1 MAGHGF
7 PNYNLQAI
15 RDKFGNRFDPQGV
28 QNLQPLSA
36 GMLGPVQIVAKGADK

>member
-15 RDKFGNRFDPQGV
+15 RAQFGNRFDPQNV
-28 QNLQPLSA
+28 ANLQPLPS
-36 GMLGPVQIVAKGADK
+36 GLVGPIQIVAKAEAN